1 MGIKRTL
8 ENTGSALLISAV
20 TTFASFGILILA
32 AIPIIQQFGIINAS
46 MIMYSFLS
54 AVIILPI
61 PLLAWARRKAKK
73 GKLRL

>member
-1 MGIKRTL
+1 MQSTL
-8 ENTGSALLISAV
+8 ENTGSALLISAA
-20 TTFASFGILILA
+20 TTFAGFGILILA

-61 PLLAWARRKAKK
+61 PLFIWAKHRAAKGRFK
-73 GKLRL
+73 M